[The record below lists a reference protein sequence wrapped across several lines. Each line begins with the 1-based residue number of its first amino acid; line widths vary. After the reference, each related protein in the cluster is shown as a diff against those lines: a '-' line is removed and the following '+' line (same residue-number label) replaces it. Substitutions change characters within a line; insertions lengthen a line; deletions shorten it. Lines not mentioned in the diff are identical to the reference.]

1 MEIQV
6 CLNDQQMFQ
15 GSDQA
20 ESCETCWKYDARSF
34 VYKINTNTCPMA
46 SFSGQPGYCVNRQQK
61 NITIVDF
68 NKEMTEF

>member
-34 VYKINTNTCPMA
+34 VYKINTNTCSMA
-46 SFSGQPGYCVNRQQK
+46 SFFRTTWVLCKSTAEKYNHC
-61 NITIVDF
+61 
-68 NKEMTEF
+68 